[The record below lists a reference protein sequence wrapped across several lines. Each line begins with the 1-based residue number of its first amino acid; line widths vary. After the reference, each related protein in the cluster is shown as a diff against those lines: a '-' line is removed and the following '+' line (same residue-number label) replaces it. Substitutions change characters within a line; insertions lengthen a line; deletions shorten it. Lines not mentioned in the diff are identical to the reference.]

1 MPSSSPRPISI
12 TPFVI
17 SLAVIAV
24 ALGALAIFWFSDDH
38 AKRAVATVV
47 VALLV
52 GGGAGYSAYA
62 GL

>member
-1 MPSSSPRPISI
+1 MPSQSSRSISI

-24 ALGALAIFWFSDDH
+24 ALVALAIFWFSDDH
-38 AKRAVATVV
+38 TKRAVVAVV
-47 VALLV
+47 AALLV